1 MSSLAPN
8 RLLMLIHINEFM
20 NDDAAMVNS
29 LTLNGITLR
38 HTPTISLHGAM
49 FFKFFGIVN

>member
-8 RLLMLIHINEFM
+8 RLLMLININEFM